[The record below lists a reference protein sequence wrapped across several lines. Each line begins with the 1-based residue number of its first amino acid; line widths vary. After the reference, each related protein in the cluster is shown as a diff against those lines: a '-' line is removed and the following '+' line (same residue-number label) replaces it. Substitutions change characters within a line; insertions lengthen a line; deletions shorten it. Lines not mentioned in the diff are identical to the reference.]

1 MKILN
6 NNNFNKIIQ
15 NKIMKKNASRMKYNN
30 VNNTKNSKII

>member
-15 NKIMKKNASRMKYNN
+15 NKIMKKNASSTNYNN
-30 VNNTKNSKII
+30 INNAKNTKII